1 MFSVSLRC
9 LQSLSLSLTMVAIS
23 AIASFFPPPIPRRF
37 NYPSQTISTRTSP
50 RSRISLSVSAQ
61 SNGGNG
67 NGANGKDDISNP
79 SDGGLDDRRRSSP
92 LINLRRWR
100 DLVLSADP
108 ENIAAVGLTGLLAWA
123 SVQALFQLL
132 FISLAIVLAALK
144 YSFIAALLLF
154 ILITLL

>member
-1 MFSVSLRC
+1 
-9 LQSLSLSLTMVAIS
+9 MVAVS
-23 AIASFFPPPIPRRF
+23 AIAPFFTLIPKRL
-37 NYPSQTISTRTSP
+37 NYPSQTISARTS
-50 RSRISLSVSAQ
+50 RRNLSLSAQ

-67 NGANGKDDISNP
+67 NGNGNSTNGDGGSNR
-79 SDGGLDDRRRSSP
+79 SDGGLDERRRSP
-92 LINLRRWR
+92 LIDLRRWM
-100 DLVLSADP
+100 DLLSADP

-123 SVQALFQLL
+123 SVQALFQLI

>member
-1 MFSVSLRC
+1 MVMVTPSTIAPL
-9 LQSLSLSLTMVAIS
+9 LSLTRT
-23 AIASFFPPPIPRRF
+23 PPIPKIINHNSSR
-37 NYPSQTISTRTSP
+37 TISTHTS
-50 RSRISLSVSAQ
+50 RRNISLSAQ

-67 NGANGKDDISNP
+67 NGNGNGANGNGGGG
-79 SDGGLDDRRRSSP
+79 GGLDERRRSP
-92 LINLRRWR
+92 LIDLRRWR
-100 DLVLSADP
+100 DLLSADP

-123 SVQALFQLL
+123 SVQALFQLI